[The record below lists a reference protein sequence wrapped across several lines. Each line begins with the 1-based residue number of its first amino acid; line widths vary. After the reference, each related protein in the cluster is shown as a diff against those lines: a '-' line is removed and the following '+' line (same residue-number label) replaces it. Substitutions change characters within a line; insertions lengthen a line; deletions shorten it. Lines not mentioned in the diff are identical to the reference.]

1 MSELKEVARV
11 GAVTVTADGMI
22 EVRHDTVILRGQE
35 IVAGPRY
42 HRHVLSPGDDL
53 TGQDAQVRAIAEA
66 AWTRVELAAGGGEVV
81 VHGVRR
87 DAEDGGGL
95 GRGLAGRDPPDAL
108 DLALG
113 QLGSCR
119 LAGHLLDLPQAI
131 EDTGRRPGHLHDLVA
146 VEARHALRAE
156 PDRAARGLRR
166 KDGEQ
171 HAGAMAELAEEPPQL
186 VGGRWAR
193 RRQDGVERPE

>member
-66 AWTRVELAAGGGEVV
+66 AWTRDVVAA
-81 VHGVRR
+81 HRASAA
-87 DAEDGGGL
+87 AE
-95 GRGLAGRDPPDAL
+95 
-108 DLALG
+108 
-113 QLGSCR
+113 
-119 LAGHLLDLPQAI
+119 
-131 EDTGRRPGHLHDLVA
+131 E
-146 VEARHALRAE
+146 
-156 PDRAARGLRR
+156 RAAAR
-166 KDGEQ
+166 
-171 HAGAMAELAEEPPQL
+171 AGAIT
-186 VGGRWAR
+186 
-193 RRQDGVERPE
+193 